1 MPTKA
6 TALQE
11 AEKTDVTPDQ
21 LGEMFAAGAHY
32 GLARSRRHPS
42 TIDYIFGLKDGVEI
56 IDLEKTQA
64 LLEEAENF
72 LRELGKEGEQVVF
85 VTSKNEANDIVRTLA
100 ASIEQPFV
108 TGRWIGGTF
117 TNFNNIQGRIRH
129 LDELEEKRDSGELEK
144 YTKKEQLLFE
154 REIERLKEKFGG
166 IRNMNKLPAAMVV
179 VDSKK
184 DAIAVEEAHQ
194 SNIPVVALTNVDC
207 DINIIDYPIVANDA
221 RAASIRYFLQKLRDA
236 YADAADITV

>member
-1 MPTKA
+1 MPKA

-11 AEKTDVTPDQ
+11 AEKTNVSPDSM
-21 LGEMFAAGAHY
+21 GEMFAAGAHY

-42 TIDYIFGLKDGVEI
+42 TIDYIFGLKGGIEI

-64 LLEEAENF
+64 LLEDAEDF
-72 LRELGKEGEQVVF
+72 IHELGKEGQQVLF
-85 VTSKNEANDIVRTLA
+85 VTSKNEANDIVRTLS

-108 TGRWIGGTF
+108 IGRWIGGTF

-154 REIERLKEKFGG
+154 REIDRLKEKFGG
-166 IRNMNKLPAAMVV
+166 IRNMKKLPAAIIV
-179 VDSKK
+179 VDSKN

-194 SNIPVVALTNVDC
+194 SDIPVVALSNIDC
-207 DINIIDYPIVANDA
+207 DINLIDYPIVANDA
-221 RAASIRYFLQKLRDA
+221 RAASVRYFLEKLRDA
-236 YADAADITV
+236 YANGAGTEV